1 MTLTVVLPSIITAT
15 ATMGVA
21 VLAIIATVKSKR
33 GDLYVKILTHLSRV
47 ERKQAEKEISSAK
60 PVRPGIM
67 SGITVGGMA
76 ILAGIVTM
84 SSKRR
89 KLHRKLNCHFG
100 PIGRKQPKFVR
111 KSSYVQASA

>member
-1 MTLTVVLPSIITAT
+1 MTLAVVLPSIITAT
-15 ATMGVA
+15 ATTGVA
-21 VLAIIATVKSKR
+21 GLAIIANARNKR

-47 ERKQAEKEISSAK
+47 ERKQAEKEINSARS
-60 PVRPGIM
+60 VRPGIM

-84 SSKRR
+84 SSKMR

-100 PIGRKQPKFVR
+100 LIGCKQPKFVR